1 MLSVSLFV
9 ELLRTRP
16 RQMFW
21 AAMLAQAALW
31 TLIPALFY
39 SAPPGQLPEVLAV
52 GHEWQLGTDYGPP
65 LAYWVAN
72 VAYVTAGMFGVYLVS
87 QICIVVTGWA
97 IFTLGRAVVGEP
109 QAAVATFLMAGIS
122 AFTVPTPEFGPNIL
136 ATALWALVL
145 AHYWLAAGK
154 GQQTYWYV
162 VGVEIGLLILTT
174 YAGLV
179 LALLLLAFTLATR
192 HGRERLMT
200 VYPWIAGVLIVLVVF
215 PHLIWLDQTDSAALI
230 NPSVIM
236 ENVRTWGRIALSLVI
251 AHAGFIVLVAVA
263 YGFSWSPRG
272 PAAQIERKP
281 VDPQARLFVY
291 FFALAPVVV
300 IGLYSLVTNRPDSF
314 ISTPLVVLSGLA
326 IVVASPDK
334 LRITYQHLTAT
345 VWVGLLV
352 VPPLI
357 VALSVTVL
365 PWIYPID
372 MRVTQPAGEMG
383 PFFADSFQRRTGRRL
398 EIVAGEPRTA
408 ALVALTAP
416 VRPSLFLDATPERTP
431 WVNRKDIEEKGAV
444 VVWPATDVRG
454 LPPASLRERFPNLV
468 PEVPRAFARRFQGRL
483 PLTRIGW
490 AVIRPSEQRSGQG
503 AAPAR

>member
-21 AAMLAQAALW
+21 AAMLGQAALW

-39 SAPPGQLPEVLAV
+39 SAPPGQLAEVLAV
-52 GHEWQLGTDYGPP
+52 GREWPLGTDYGPP
-65 LAYWVAN
+65 LAYWIAN
-72 VAYVTAGMFGVYLVS
+72 TAYVVFGMFGVYLVS

-97 IFTLGRAVVGEP
+97 VFTLGRAIVGEP
-109 QAAVATFLMAGIS
+109 HAVVAVMLMVGIS

-136 ATALWALVL
+136 STALWALVL
-145 AHYWLAAGK
+145 AHYWLAVGEGK
-154 GQQTYWYV
+154 QTYWYA
-162 VGVEIGLLILTT
+162 VGIEIGLLILTI
-174 YAGLV
+174 YAGFV
-179 LALLLLAFTLATR
+179 LALLLLAFTLATKQ
-192 HGRERLMT
+192 GRERLMT

-215 PHLIWLDQTDSAALI
+215 PHLIWLDQTGSAALI
-230 NPSVIM
+230 NPSII
-236 ENVRTWGRIALSLVI
+236 EQNLRTWGGIVMSLVV
-251 AHAGFIVLVAVA
+251 AHAGFIVLVVLAH
-263 YGFSWSPRG
+263 GLSWSPRG

-300 IGLYSLVTNRPDSF
+300 IGFYSFVTNRPDSF

-334 LRITYQHLTAT
+334 LRIAHQRLTAT
-345 VWVGLLV
+345 AWIGLLAL
-352 VPPLI
+352 PPLI

-365 PWIYPID
+365 PWIFPID
-372 MRVTQPAGEMG
+372 MRIAQPAGEMG
-383 PFFADSFQRRTGRRL
+383 RFFSESFQRRTGRPL

-431 WVNRKDIEEKGAV
+431 WVSRKDVEEKGAV
-444 VVWPATDVRG
+444 VVWPATDTRG
-454 LPPASLRERFPNLV
+454 LPPVALRERFPNLV
-468 PEVPRAFARRFQGRL
+468 PEVPRAFERHFQGRL
-483 PLTRIGW
+483 PLMRIGW
-490 AVIRPSEQRSGQG
+490 AVIRPSGQVST
-503 AAPAR
+503 PAR